1 MYITM
6 PDSDWKHETGKNPQ
20 EGTIHSLHTKEYGKI
35 FKLEVRGV
43 HENLKES

>member
-1 MYITM
+1 M

-20 EGTIHSLHTKEYGKI
+20 EGVIHSLHTKEYGKI